1 MGRVKLPIKRIENN
15 TNRQVTFS
23 KRRNGLI
30 KKAYELAILCDI
42 DIALIMFSPS
52 GRLSHF
58 SGKRR
63 IEDVI
68 ARYLNFPENDGGC
81 DVQNRE
87 YLLSTL
93 KKLKTENDM
102 VLQAANP
109 EVTRSNLEEL
119 QQEVCNLQHQ
129 VQIAE
134 DQLRIYEPEP
144 LKFTSLGELESCEKN
159 LLDVMALL
167 QDRKKYLLSNHASAY
182 DPTTLQIYLDSEE
195 GLPNFQN
202 EITSWLPPDNG
213 QNPNSIALKSD
224 QSSCIPVSNNQS
236 STTMFDGLSSH
247 GTNVNVDPCNM
258 GVGAGTL
265 INNSNSESITSWQ
278 QAFSSLSS
286 TELLTTFMPPNSF
299 PLMKQH
305 EIECP
310 SFTSMLEQQQAE
322 TTPNCTQM
330 PSSGEGSN
338 YESYDL

>member
-1 MGRVKLPIKRIENN
+1 
-15 TNRQVTFS
+15 
-23 KRRNGLI
+23 
-30 KKAYELAILCDI
+30 
-42 DIALIMFSPS
+42 MFSPS

-182 DPTTLQIYLDSEE
+182 DPTALQIYLDSEE